1 MDPSI
6 KFHCH
11 IYNFF
16 SYEAMTV
23 EVGTWN
29 ISLFNRTV
37 RSIVQQINTVDRS
50 AAILYQNKQ
59 IRVVTYLNLITLVT

>member
-1 MDPSI
+1 M
-6 KFHCH
+6 
-11 IYNFF
+11 
-16 SYEAMTV
+16 

-59 IRVVTYLNLITLVT
+59 AD

>member
-1 MDPSI
+1 
-6 KFHCH
+6 
-11 IYNFF
+11 
-16 SYEAMTV
+16 MTV